1 MICAKEAKEK
11 SQSFSKEIALAW
23 ISKFEKEIDDRIL
36 QACRKGEE
44 SFSFDLIRPFSAK
57 VKQEIASFYHK
68 FGYDVTFIR
77 SNNSLLFSWK
87 EKK

>member
-57 VKQEIASFYHK
+57 VKQEIGFLLSQIW
-68 FGYDVTFIR
+68 YDVTFIR